1 MGRVLAVFKIMPDD
15 MEHYDEIKEAIQENI
30 PEEAKLE
37 EIREEP
43 IAFGLKALVVGVSMD
58 DTGGILD
65 KVEEALNKIPH
76 VESVSFE
83 GSTLI

>member
-1 MGRVLAVFKIMPDD
+1 MGRVLAIFKIMPDD
-15 MEHYDEIKEAIQENI
+15 MEHYEEIREAIKEHI

-43 IAFGLKALVVGVSMD
+43 IAFGLKALVVGISME

-65 KVEEALNKIPH
+65 KVEEALKQVPH
-76 VESVSFE
+76 VESVNLE